1 MAVSRAESGSGP
13 RALFPQ
19 GPSLEEKDFST
30 KEFIVRDFVDELAES
45 AIPVNRRSAPAT
57 QPAFDPKPLIRTF
70 ESMSPFLVTEF
81 PRILTDTLPVIQMH
95 YRSWAR
101 SRRSWKRRS
110 LGCRATCAE
119 QKHSTIVP

>member
-1 MAVSRAESGSGP
+1 MAVNRAESGSGP

-70 ESMSPFLVTEF
+70 ESTSPLFISTY
-81 PRILTDTLPVIQMH
+81 PGALTDARRVIQVH
-95 YRSWAR
+95 YRSWGH
-101 SRRSWKRRS
+101 SRRSWKKRN
-110 LGCRATCAE
+110 LGSRMTCAG
-119 QKHSTIVP
+119 QKRNTTVP

>member
-1 MAVSRAESGSGP
+1 MAVNRAESGSGP

-70 ESMSPFLVTEF
+70 ESASPFLF
-81 PRILTDTLPVIQMH
+81 SKSPSSLTDTLRVIQMH
-95 YRSWAR
+95 YRSWVR
-101 SRRSWKRRS
+101 SRRSWKRRN
-110 LGCRATCAE
+110 LGYRATCAE
-119 QKHSTIVP
+119 QKCSTIVP

>member
-1 MAVSRAESGSGP
+1 MAVNRAESGSGP

-70 ESMSPFLVTEF
+70 ESASPFVVSMYPLA
-81 PRILTDTLPVIQMH
+81 LTDTMRVVQMH
-95 YRSWAR
+95 YRSWGH
-101 SRRSWKRRS
+101 SQRSWKRRN
-110 LGCRATCAE
+110 LGCRTTFVG
-119 QKHSTIVP
+119 QKCNTIVP

>member
-1 MAVSRAESGSGP
+1 MAVNRAESGSGP

-70 ESMSPFLVTEF
+70 ESTSPLLVF
-81 PRILTDTLPVIQMH
+81 KYPRTLTDT
-95 YRSWAR
+95 S
-101 SRRSWKRRS
+101 
-110 LGCRATCAE
+110 
-119 QKHSTIVP
+119 IVT

>member
-1 MAVSRAESGSGP
+1 MAVNRAESGSGP

-70 ESMSPFLVTEF
+70 ESTSPFWISAYLLA
-81 PRILTDTLPVIQMH
+81 LTDTMRVIQMH
-95 YRSWAR
+95 YRSWGR
-101 SRRSWKRRS
+101 SRRSWKRRN
-110 LGCRATCAE
+110 LGCRTTCAG
-119 QKHSTIVP
+119 QKCNTIVP